1 MNFEKYSGLGN
12 PKIGLPWTQKN
23 KVGQLTL
30 KVGYPRVFSKSQ
42 RRRTGLKLLS
52 LILTKLVKSS
62 NKDDYSISESLKN
75 LETLR
80 SHLQVLGETSQS
92 FSMIE
97 SLEKIFLQQ
106 AIQERNKQ
114 QKITDLIP
122 VTKLTLR

>member
-1 MNFEKYSGLGN
+1 MPLLTSRIRLNLQQKQKIIEESKKPGFKREK
-12 PKIGLPWTQKN
+12 II
-23 KVGQLTL
+23 
-30 KVGYPRVFSKSQ
+30 R
-42 RRRTGLKLLS
+42 LLR
-52 LILTKLVKSS
+52 L
-62 NKDDYSISESLKN
+62 
-75 LETLR
+75 
-80 SHLQVLGETSQS
+80 HLQVLGETSQS

>member
-1 MNFEKYSGLGN
+1 MSVSL
-12 PKIGLPWTQKN
+12 IKN
-23 KVGQLTL
+23 KQ
-30 KVGYPRVFSKSQ
+30 K
-42 RRRTGLKLLS
+42 
-52 LILTKLVKSS
+52 
-62 NKDDYSISESLKN
+62 SLKN

-92 FSMIE
+92 FSLIE
-97 SLEKIFLQQ
+97 SLETIFLQQ

>member
-1 MNFEKYSGLGN
+1 M
-12 PKIGLPWTQKN
+12 
-23 KVGQLTL
+23 
-30 KVGYPRVFSKSQ
+30 KSEDELNQ
-42 RRRTGLKLLS
+42 DYDTAE
-52 LILTKLVKSS
+52 T
-62 NKDDYSISESLKN
+62 KDDYSISESLKN

-114 QKITDLIP
+114 QKITDLIS
-122 VTKLTLR
+122 VTKLTLILVKSHVQSYLYS